1 MTAQRHI
8 RHFLY
13 TVILTTAITSAAAQ
27 SVPELNR
34 RLKKAEEQ
42 IAYIDKLLK
51 KNSKDQR
58 NSLQQLDLTK
68 QKIKSRKQLI
78 ADMDAQIHLLEA
90 DLRKKQEDITGLQT
104 SLAELKQS
112 YEELLYQAYKNHDR
126 RLWLMFVLSSD
137 DVGLAYRRW
146 RYFKNY
152 SEYINEQA
160 LKIQQISNELNV
172 EIQSLNTQKSELA
185 AQRNAREKEISTLQ
199 KDEADALSITKKLA
213 GQEKEL
219 TRRLADQRQAVQRIN
234 KQIEKIIADQAKQDQ
249 RRRKATPNLPE
260 ADRIL
265 SASFENN
272 QGQLPWPVHKGVV
285 TAQFGEHYHP
295 VYKNLKLPQNFGVHI
310 STEENS
316 QALCVFDGVV
326 RRVFFIPAQHNCV
339 MVQHGEYYTI
349 YCNLS
354 SVNVKVNDKIA
365 RGQPLGAIFTADNT
379 ILDFQIWRMKD
390 KPEPEKLNPEL
401 WLKK

>member
-1 MTAQRHI
+1 MIA
-8 RHFLY
+8 
-13 TVILTTAITSAAAQ
+13 VTSVAAQ
-27 SVPELNR
+27 SVSELNR

-51 KNSKDQR
+51 ENSKDQQ
-58 NSLQQLDLTK
+58 NSLQQLHLTK

-78 ADMDAQIHLLEA
+78 ADMDAQIHLLEN
-90 DLRKKQEDITGLQT
+90 DLKKKQEDVTGLEAN
-104 SLAELKQS
+104 LNKLKKS
-112 YEELLYQAYKNHDR
+112 YEELLYQAYKNRDR

-146 RYFKNY
+146 QYFKNY

-160 LKIQQISNELNV
+160 KKIQQMSEELNTEISSLNIKKNELA
-172 EIQSLNTQKSELA
+172 Q
-185 AQRNAREKEISTLQ
+185 QRNAREKEIATLQ
-199 KDEADALSITKKLA
+199 KDEADALVITNKLA

-219 TRRLADQRQAVQRIN
+219 TRRLADQRRAVQRIN
-234 KQIEKIIADQAKQDQ
+234 KQIEKIIAEQAKRDQ

-265 SASFENN
+265 STNFENN
-272 QGQLPWPVHKGVV
+272 QGKLPWPVHKGVV

-295 VYKNLKLPQNFGVHI
+295 VYKNLKLPQNFGIHI

-316 QALCVFDGVV
+316 PALCVFDGVV

-354 SVNVKVNDKIA
+354 SVSVKVNDKLS
-365 RGQPLGAIFTADNT
+365 RGQAIGTIFTADNT
-379 ILDFQIWRMKD
+379 VLDFQIWKMKD
-390 KPEPEKLNPEL
+390 TPEPEKLNPEL

>member
-1 MTAQRHI
+1 VIKR
-8 RHFLY
+8 FLY
-13 TVILTTAITSAAAQ
+13 TAVLVIAATSVAAQ
-27 SVPELNR
+27 SVSELNR

-78 ADMDAQIHLLEA
+78 ADMDAQIHLLEN
-90 DLRKKQEDITGLQT
+90 DLKKKQEDVTDLQT
-104 SLAELKQS
+104 NLNELKKS
-112 YEELLYQAYKNHDR
+112 YEELLYQAYKNRDR

-146 RYFKNY
+146 HYFKNY

-160 LKIQQISNELNV
+160 LKIQQMSEELHTEISSLNAKKNEL
-172 EIQSLNTQKSELA
+172 
-185 AQRNAREKEISTLQ
+185 AQQRSSREKEIASLQ
-199 KDEADALSITKKLA
+199 KDEADALAIAKKLA

-219 TRRLADQRQAVQRIN
+219 TRRLADQRRAVQRIN
-234 KQIEKIIADQAKQDQ
+234 KQIEKIIAEQAKRDQQ
-249 RRRKATPNLPE
+249 RRKTTPNLPE

-265 SASFENN
+265 SANFENN
-272 QGQLPWPVHKGVV
+272 QGQLPWPVQKGVI

-295 VYKNLKLPQNFGVHI
+295 VYKNLKLPQNFGIHI

-316 QALCVFDGVV
+316 PALCVFDGVV
-326 RRVFFIPAQHNCV
+326 RRIFFIPAQHNCV
-339 MVQHGEYYTI
+339 MVQHGEYYTV

-354 SVNVKVNDKIA
+354 TVNVKVNDKLS
-365 RGQPLGAIFTADNT
+365 RGQAIGTVFTADNT
-379 ILDFQIWRMKD
+379 ILDFQIWKMKD

>member
-1 MTAQRHI
+1 M
-8 RHFLY
+8 
-13 TVILTTAITSAAAQ
+13 
-27 SVPELNR
+27 
-34 RLKKAEEQ
+34 KKAEEQ
-42 IAYIDKLLK
+42 ITYIDKLLK
-51 KNSKDQR
+51 KNSKDRQ
-58 NSLQQLDLTK
+58 NSLQQLGLTK

-78 ADMDAQIHLLEA
+78 ADMEAQIHLLEN
-90 DLRKKQEDITGLQT
+90 DLKKKQEDVTGLQMN
-104 SLAELKQS
+104 LNELRKS
-112 YEELLYQAYKNHDR
+112 YENLLYQAYKNRDR

-146 RYFKNY
+146 QYFKNY

-160 LKIQQISNELNV
+160 LKIQQMSEELQT
-172 EIQSLNTQKSELA
+172 EINALNTQKNELA
-185 AQRNAREKEISTLQ
+185 QQRSAREKEVATLQ
-199 KDEADALSITKKLA
+199 KDEADALSITQRLA

-219 TRRLADQRQAVQRIN
+219 RQRLADQRRAVQRIN
-234 KQIEKIIADQAKQDQ
+234 KQIEKIIAEQAKQDQ
-249 RRRKATPNLPE
+249 RRRKATPNMPE

-265 SASFENN
+265 SANFEKN
-272 QGQLPWPVHKGVV
+272 QGQLPWPVRQGVV

-316 QALCVFDGVV
+316 PALCVFDGVV
-326 RRVFFIPAQHNCV
+326 RRIFFIPAQHNCV
-339 MVQHGEYYTI
+339 MVQHGEYYTV

-354 SVNVKVNDKIA
+354 SVQVKVNDKIT
-365 RGQPLGAIFTADNT
+365 RGQAIGTIFTADNT
-379 ILDFQIWRMKD
+379 TLDFQIWRMKD

>member
-1 MTAQRHI
+1 MI
-8 RHFLY
+8 RRLFY
-13 TVILTTAITSAAAQ
+13 TAILMIAVTSVAAQ
-27 SVPELNR
+27 GVPELNR

-90 DLRKKQEDITGLQT
+90 DLKKKQEDVISLQT
-104 SLAELKQS
+104 SLNELKKS
-112 YEELLYQAYKNHDR
+112 YEELLYQAYKNRDR

-146 RYFKNY
+146 HYFKNY

-160 LKIQQISNELNV
+160 LKIQQMSEELNM
-172 EIQSLNTQKSELA
+172 EIYSLNTKKNELDK
-185 AQRNAREKEISTLQ
+185 QRSAREKEIATLQ
-199 KDEADALSITKKLA
+199 KDEADALGITKKLA

-219 TRRLADQRQAVQRIN
+219 TRRLADQRRTVQRIN
-234 KQIEKIIADQAKQDQ
+234 KQIEKIIAEQAKQDQ

-265 SASFENN
+265 SANFENN
-272 QGQLPWPVHKGVV
+272 QGKLPWPVHKGVV

-295 VYKNLKLPQNFGVHI
+295 VYKNLKLPQNFGIHI

-316 QALCVFDGVV
+316 PALCVFDGVV

-354 SVNVKVNDKIA
+354 DVNVKVNDKLS
-365 RGQPLGAIFTADNT
+365 RGQTIGTIFTADNT
-379 ILDFQIWRMKD
+379 TLDFQIWKMKD

-401 WLKK
+401 WLKKM